1 MWHIFS
7 NSVPLCIIHQLTGG
21 QSSVTDRYAII
32 EDLNEHWAKKGKIL
46 QNNNLPL
53 RPKSTSIFVTV
64 TGIDEVTNIKTTF
77 FYFFPNVNPLC
88 NESGVR
94 LSKLSKQS
102 SYIIISFPS
111 ENDRSLFH
119 SRLSRHIHKFSYSF
133 ISYFE
138 KKHLIMFD
146 TIVFVSIQ

>member
-77 FYFFPNVNPLC
+77 FYFFPECKSTV
-88 NESGVR
+88 
-94 LSKLSKQS
+94 Q
-102 SYIIISFPS
+102 
-111 ENDRSLFH
+111 
-119 SRLSRHIHKFSYSF
+119 
-133 ISYFE
+133 
-138 KKHLIMFD
+138 
-146 TIVFVSIQ
+146 